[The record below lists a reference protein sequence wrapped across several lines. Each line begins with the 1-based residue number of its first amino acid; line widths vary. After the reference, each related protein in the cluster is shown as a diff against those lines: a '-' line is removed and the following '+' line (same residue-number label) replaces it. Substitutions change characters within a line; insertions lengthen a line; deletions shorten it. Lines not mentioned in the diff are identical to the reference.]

1 MIHKFGD
8 RGDEIGRL
16 QQQLTRAGYPVEVTH
31 IFDAETEKAVM
42 EAQRAAGLVVDGIC
56 GPKTFIALRGSH
68 QPKYLKDAD
77 LVAAADKLGVP
88 LACVRAV
95 NEVESRG
102 QGFLMPDGRPAIL
115 FERHVF
121 WKRLQHYGLDPAALP
136 PGKSSPNILS
146 QTPGGYQ
153 GGAAEYVRLEAAKQ
167 IHLIAAYESASWGA
181 FQVMGYHWEALGYQ
195 SVHDFVA
202 RMMNDEAAH
211 LDAFVRFILND
222 SALHAALKGRKWAK
236 FAELYNGP
244 AYKRNLYDAKL
255 ATAYAKYAGTEK
267 AAEPSEKAAA

>member
-1 MIHKFGD
+1 MNHKFGD

-31 IFDAETEKAVM
+31 IFDAATEHAVM
-42 EAQRAAGLVVDGIC
+42 AAQRAAGLVVDGIC
-56 GPKTFIALRGSH
+56 GPKTFIALRGSN
-68 QPKYLKDAD
+68 QPKHLKDAD

-102 QGFLMPDGRPAIL
+102 QGFLMPDSRPVIL

-121 WKRLQHYGLDPAALP
+121 WKRLKQHGIDPAALS
-136 PGKSSPNILS
+136 PGQFSPNVLS

-153 GGAAEYVRLEAAKQ
+153 GGAAEYVRLETAKQ
-167 IHLIAAYESASWGA
+167 IHMLAAYESASWGA
-181 FQVMGYHWEALGYQ
+181 FQIMSYHWKALGYE
-195 SVHDFVA
+195 SVLDFIA
-202 RMMNDEAAH
+202 RMQRDEAEH
-211 LDAFVRFILND
+211 LDAFVRFILAD
-222 SALHAALKGRKWAK
+222 SDLLAALKGRRWAK

-255 ATAYAKYAGTEK
+255 AAAYAKYAGAEK
-267 AAEPSEKAAA
+267 AEKAAA

>member
-1 MIHKFGD
+1 MIHKLGD
-8 RGDEIGRL
+8 RGDEIGRM
-16 QQQLTRAGYPVEVTH
+16 QQRLTRAGYPVEVTH

-42 EAQRAAGLVVDGIC
+42 ALQRASGLVVDGIC
-56 GPKTFIALRGSH
+56 GPKTFIAMMGSD
-68 QPKYLKDAD
+68 QPKHLKDAD

-121 WKRLQHYGLDPAALP
+121 WKRLQKHGVDPATLSA
-136 PGKSSPNILS
+136 SPSILS

-153 GGAAEYVRLEAAKQ
+153 GGAAEYVRLESAKH
-167 IHLIAAYESASWGA
+167 INMLAAYESASWGA
-181 FQVMGYHWEALGYQ
+181 FQVMAYHWEALGYD
-195 SVHDFVA
+195 SVLDFIA
-202 RMMNDEAAH
+202 RMQRDEAEH
-211 LDAFVRFILND
+211 LDAFVRYILAD
-222 SALHAALKGRKWAK
+222 SDLHAALKGRKWAK

-255 ATAYAKYAGTEK
+255 AQAYAKYAGAEK
-267 AAEPSEKAAA
+267 AVEAAEKVAA